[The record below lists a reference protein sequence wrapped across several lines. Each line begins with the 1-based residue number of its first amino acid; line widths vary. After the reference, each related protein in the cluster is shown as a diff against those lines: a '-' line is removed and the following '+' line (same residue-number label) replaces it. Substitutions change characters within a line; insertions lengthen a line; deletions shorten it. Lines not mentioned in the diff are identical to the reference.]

1 MRLLVDLRFP
11 FVEHEKCVFHFSMPA
26 PGLTHVPL
34 SGNDRP
40 IDSPPLTSFLR
51 QDGIMW
57 ASVGAGLLGLFMAS
71 MYPLAM
77 SLLPS
82 AGEY

>member
-1 MRLLVDLRFP
+1 MWV
-11 FVEHEKCVFHFSMPA
+11 SM
-26 PGLTHVPL
+26 
-34 SGNDRP
+34 
-40 IDSPPLTSFLR
+40 
-51 QDGIMW
+51 
-57 ASVGAGLLGLFMAS
+57 GAGLLGLFMAS